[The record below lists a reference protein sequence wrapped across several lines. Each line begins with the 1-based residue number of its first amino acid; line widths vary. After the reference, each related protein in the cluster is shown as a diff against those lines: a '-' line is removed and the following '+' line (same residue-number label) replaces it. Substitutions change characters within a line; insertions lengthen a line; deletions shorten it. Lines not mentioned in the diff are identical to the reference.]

1 MSTVGALEATAK
13 RDRFVLC
20 TALAAT
26 ALLAW
31 AYLVYHAR
39 AMSDTVAME
48 TMPGMAGMAD
58 MATHTTRDWSGL
70 DLVLLFAM
78 WAIMMLGMMAPAA
91 TPMILLVARVSRQR
105 GSSVPIPRARAFAA
119 GYFLVWTGFG
129 LVATLA
135 QWGLHEAA
143 LLSPMMHATAVRGR
157 RAASRCRSLSVGAAE
172 ETVPRPLP
180 LAAVIP
186 HQSLARRLN
195 GRPRYGR
202 AAWRV
207 LRRLLLDADGAA
219 LRRRCDEPLVGGGDY
234 GLRLRRTAGG
244 EGRCR
249 RASCRRGAR
258 DGRHCID
265 VALNS

>member
-1 MSTVGALEATAK
+1 MNIVGALDATAK

-31 AYLVYHAR
+31 AYLVYHTR
-39 AMSDTVAME
+39 AMSDTAAME

-58 MATHTTRDWSGL
+58 MAIHTTRDWSGL

-105 GSSVPIPRARAFAA
+105 GSSVPIPRASAFAA

-143 LLSPMMHATAVRGR
+143 LLSPMMHATPFVGGVLLLGAGLFQWAPLKKQCLVH
-157 RAASRCRSLSVGAAE
+157 CRSPLSFLISHWRGGSMGALAMGARHGVYCVGCCWMLMALLFVVGVMNLLWVAAITAFVFVE
-172 ETVPRPLP
+172 R
-180 LAAVIP
+180 LAAKGDVV
-186 HQSLARRLN
+186 
-195 GRPRYGR
+195 GR
-202 AAWRV
+202 
-207 LRRLLLDADGAA
+207 
-219 LRRRCDEPLVGGGDY
+219 LVGVVLVMAGIVLM
-234 GLRLRRTAGG
+234 LR
-244 EGRCR
+244 
-249 RASCRRGAR
+249 
-258 DGRHCID
+258 
-265 VALNS
+265 